1 MLKLEDLVKRTQV
14 VGIDPAGPVAIVS
27 VDAIGEDVVT
37 VWYKSSDG
45 APTERMLF
53 RSEAV
58 RTPRT
63 RWPMC
68 ACAGPCTTCDR
79 QRRDAAGP
87 GPAQRARPVAAVGLV
102 PGHRA
107 PGLVWS
113 GLVESGQL
121 TQRHGAGGFVVERIQ
136 HSFSRLTSFTDDL
149 RERGLNP
156 RSEFFERSV
165 GEVTPKEAMAL
176 NLSPGSGVVRM
187 YRVRYGGESP
197 LAVERTLVPHALL
210 PNPESVENSL
220 YEALQPHGNRPVRAL
235 QHLRAEALEGETAR
249 LLQLPE
255 GSPGLLI
262 ERRAFLADGRVVE
275 STRSFYRGDAYD
287 FVAELHSE

>member
-1 MLKLEDLVKRTQV
+1 MLHEYQGAIAELVFHWYFYVMTSALSREYQRLSDADTTRTLAYVRLRRAVHNLIDSGVLQPGQALPSERDLSQQLSLSR
-14 VGIDPAGPVAIVS
+14 
-27 VDAIGEDVVT
+27 VT
-37 VWYKSSDG
+37 V
-45 APTERMLF
+45 
-53 RSEAV
+53 
-58 RTPRT
+58 
-63 RWPMC
+63 
-68 ACAGPCTTCDR
+68 
-79 QRRDAAGP
+79 RRA
-87 GPAQRARPVAAVGLV
+87 L
-102 PGHRA
+102 
-107 PGLVWS
+107 S
-113 GLVESGQL
+113 GLVESGLL
-121 TQRHGAGGFVVERIQ
+121 TQRHGAGSFVAERIQ
-136 HSFSRLTSFTDDL
+136 RSFSRLTSFTDDL

-165 GEVTPKEAMAL
+165 GEVTPEEAMAL
-176 NLSPGSGVVRM
+176 NLSPGSGVVRI
-187 YRVRYGGESP
+187 YRVRYGGDSP

-220 YEALQPHGNRPVRAL
+220 YEALQPHGHRPVRAL
-235 QHLRAEALEGETAR
+235 QHLRAVALEGETAR